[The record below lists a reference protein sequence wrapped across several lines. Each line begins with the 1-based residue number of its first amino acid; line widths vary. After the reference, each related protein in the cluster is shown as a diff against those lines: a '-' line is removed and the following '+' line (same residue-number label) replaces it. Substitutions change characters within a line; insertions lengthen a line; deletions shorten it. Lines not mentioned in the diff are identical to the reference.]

1 MGKVRWSTRVYS
13 LLQDLH
19 SINTATTPLFC
30 TLVLLLRLLILVI
43 FLIIACLPLSGTY
56 TMHGSVYLVPR
67 LEEGED
73 LVVYVH
79 KGFESSSLGMR

>member
-1 MGKVRWSTRVYS
+1 
-13 LLQDLH
+13 
-19 SINTATTPLFC
+19 
-30 TLVLLLRLLILVI
+30 
-43 FLIIACLPLSGTY
+43 
-56 TMHGSVYLVPR
+56 MHGSVYLVPR